1 MAKEWHITGY
11 EKPESERL
19 IEVDWLVSTEILNDK
34 AGAKLAFERGECRA
48 KLLHDVI
55 ITHME
60 GDAAVEYWKFID
72 GEWV

>member
-34 AGAKLAFERGECRA
+34 AGAKLAFERGDSRA
-48 KLLHDVI
+48 KEWHNVEI
-55 ITHME
+55 KHME
-60 GDAAVEYWKFID
+60 GDVPFMCWKFIN
-72 GEWV
+72 GEWI